1 MIREQNQGLATSQSV
16 PVLSPFP
23 GWARHDTPPAAPPGK
38 DLLAEAA
45 FTAGAALAALSS
57 RVHAAA
63 PWSGVWRRRL
73 ALKAAAAS
81 VKNARRGEDELLLR
95 DSFVLCPAGGDPGP
109 GGRMLLAWRELDR
122 SDPLANDSV
131 LHLAKTLDLSVDDAL
146 RGAIAAAQE
155 FAASGRGAP
164 FAAADTVKAVLVH
177 RPDSELLALWL
188 ADAVL
193 ARRLGWPLP
202 VPLLAAALLHPSLRA
217 AGRRPHPANPGW
229 TQACCAAYTLAAAQA
244 CDLHAELGRHAEKL
258 LAAAPQLR
266 AKGASAVIAAL
277 LDEDA
282 VLSSGRDGSTSARAR
297 RRLFDRLVA
306 LGAVREL
313 TGRTTSRLYGL

>member
-1 MIREQNQGLATSQSV
+1 MIRTQNQGLGTSQPV

-23 GWARHDTPPAAPPGK
+23 GWARHDTSPTDP
-38 DLLAEAA
+38 AEAA
-45 FTAGAALAALSS
+45 FAAGAALAALSA

-81 VKNARRGEDELLLR
+81 ARMMRRGEDELLLR
-95 DSFVLCPAGGDPGP
+95 DSFFLCPAGGDPGP
-109 GGRMLLAWRELDR
+109 GGRLLLAWRELDR
-122 SDPLANDSV
+122 SDPLADSFV
-131 LHLAKTLDLSVDDAL
+131 LSLAKTLGLSVDDAL

-164 FAAADTVKAVLVH
+164 FAAADTVKAVLTH
-177 RPDSELLALWL
+177 RPDAEFLALWL

-202 VPLLAAALLHPSLRA
+202 IPLLGAALLHPSLRT

-229 TQACCAAYTLAAAQA
+229 TQACCAAYALAAAQA
-244 CDLHAELGRHAEKL
+244 CDLHAELGRRATKL
-258 LAAAPQLR
+258 LATVPQLR
-266 AKGASAVIAAL
+266 AKGADAIVETL
-277 LDEDA
+277 LAEDA
-282 VLSSGRDGSTSARAR
+282 VAPSGSAGAMSARAR
-297 RRLFDRLVA
+297 RRLFDRLVS

-313 TGRTTSRLYGL
+313 TGRATSRLYGL

>member
-1 MIREQNQGLATSQSV
+1 MIRAQNQGLVTSQAA
-16 PVLSPFP
+16 PALSPFP
-23 GWARHDTPPAAPPGK
+23 GWARHDTPPADPT
-38 DLLAEAA
+38 EAA
-45 FTAGAALAALSS
+45 FAAGAALAALSA

-95 DSFVLCPAGGDPGP
+95 DSLVLCPAGGDPGP

-131 LHLAKTLDLSVDDAL
+131 LHLTKTLGLSVDDAL
-146 RGAIAAAQE
+146 RGAIAGAQE
-155 FAASGRGAP
+155 MVAGRGAP
-164 FAAADTVKAVLVH
+164 FVAADTVKAVLAH
-177 RPDSELLALWL
+177 RPDAVLLGLWL

-202 VPLLAAALLHPSLRA
+202 VPLLAAALLHPSLRTT
-217 AGRRPHPANPGW
+217 GRRPHPANSSW
-229 TQACCAAYTLAAAQA
+229 TQNCCAAYALAAAQA
-244 CDLHAELGRHAEKL
+244 CDLHAELGRRAEIL

-266 AKGASAVIAAL
+266 AKGASGVIDAL
-277 LDEDA
+277 LDDDA
-282 VLSSGRDGSTSARAR
+282 VPSSGRDGSMTARAR
-297 RRLFDRLVA
+297 RRLFDRLVS

-313 TGRTTSRLYGL
+313 TGRATSRLYGL